1 MNNLT
6 IFLWIT
12 SLLALGCFGLAINAT
27 RKQTMI
33 PPFLFVIFG
42 LLLLCPML
50 FYGCVAATVQG
61 QMG

>member
-6 IFLWIT
+6 IFLTIT
-12 SLLALGCFGLAINAT
+12 TAAAVGCFVLAINAT

-61 QMG
+61 RMG